1 MHTVVSLKNRH
12 NHIVACA
19 NGFAFAQHE
28 ADNGAISGSETP
40 GGDFPATRVEMNADD
55 AGSVRPICDGSSLD
69 KIEIAIGFSSQETPS
84 RFPCEPA
91 SRRSPSL
98 RILLDSRVRSSSF
111 DPPAVVASL
120 GELLLRVFSDPA
132 TLLPPC
138 PGSMTDGVSSAS
150 EMPKMRRK
158 ITQMRR
164 GAKRGDERSFVWF
177 NNFTLHNILPADF
190 KVIEHGLDID
200 PPILAVQI
208 PNSRSTQEN
217 GDAFGG

>member
-28 ADNGAISGSETP
+28 ADNGAISGSMTP
-40 GGDFPATRVEMNADD
+40 GGTFPATSVEMNADD

-91 SRRSPSL
+91 SRRSSSL

-120 GELLLRVFSDPA
+120 GELLLQVFSDPA

-138 PGSMTDGVSSAS
+138 PGSMTMTDGVSSAP
-150 EMPKMRRK
+150 EMPKMRSAHSYGL
-158 ITQMRR
+158 ITSLCTTYFLQ
-164 GAKRGDERSFVWF
+164 
-177 NNFTLHNILPADF
+177 IL
-190 KVIEHGLDID
+190 K
-200 PPILAVQI
+200 
-208 PNSRSTQEN
+208 
-217 GDAFGG
+217 